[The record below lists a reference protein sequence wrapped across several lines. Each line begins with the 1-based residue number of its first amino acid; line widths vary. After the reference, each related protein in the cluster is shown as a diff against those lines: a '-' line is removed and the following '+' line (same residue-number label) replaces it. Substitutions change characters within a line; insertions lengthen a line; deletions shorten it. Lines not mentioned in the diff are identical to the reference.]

1 MKFRYLAPLAFS
13 IAAFSLPQ
21 GDPKD
26 VAALPDDPGKAAVV
40 KMCFDCHDSGNF
52 RKARRTE
59 DGWSD
64 SVADMMGRGAQGTP
78 AEADAVVT
86 YLTKFFGK
94 EAPVRINTAPFA
106 ELRSQLRLSVAEAVA
121 LREYREKNG
130 PFKSVEDLKKVSGL
144 DAAKIE
150 GFKAKLLF

>member
-1 MKFRYLAPLAFS
+1 M
-13 IAAFSLPQ
+13 
-21 GDPKD
+21 
-26 VAALPDDPGKAAVV
+26 
-40 KMCFDCHDSGNF
+40 SGQPN
-52 RKARRTE
+52 
-59 DGWSD
+59 SD
-64 SVADMMGRGAQGTP
+64 RFERP
-78 AEADAVVT
+78 A
-86 YLTKFFGK
+86 
-94 EAPVRINTAPFA
+94 IHN